1 MNIFSFSPFGYEGSL
16 VSVEVDLRRG
26 IPSVDLVGLADSAV
40 KESRERI
47 RAAIRNSGFEFPP
60 DRVLISL
67 SPADLKKEGAGFDLP
82 LALAVLLAKHLDT
95 VQKDG
100 DSVPVFPP
108 GNTVAGGTETEEKVS
123 SCLVMGELD
132 LSGFVRPV
140 RGIHAALATAA
151 ENGIKYCIIPES
163 CRHEAYGAP
172 IGVCAVETLKEAFEK
187 LCGGIQKFCT
197 PPFID
202 GETKEDDVQFAPV
215 SGDLDFSTVKNQGR
229 LVRALQIAA
238 AGGHNL
244 ITYGPPGCGKTLAV
258 RRLPSILPLL
268 TRAES
273 RPVSRIYSIAGLI
286 PAGSRPLTT
295 KPFRSPHQSASI
307 EGMTGGGTQCLP
319 GEISLAHNGVLF
331 LDEAAEFKTNVLQSL
346 RIPLETGKIT
356 LSRAGRQSVYPAQ
369 FQLIIA
375 SNPCPCGNFGSADKV
390 CVCSPN
396 SVERYWKKF
405 SAPLLDRIDLRVPL
419 LEAETGEAYRFYDN
433 ISSGQLRP
441 PIALAVHIQRQRQH
455 KLNAF
460 LTPEECK
467 RHIHLGE
474 ACSNFLN
481 SVIESENLSGRG
493 ENSILKLSRTIADMA
508 GSEEIL
514 IEHLIEAVDF
524 RKNEGGLDIC
534 F

>member
-82 LALAVLLAKHLDT
+82 LALAVLLAKHLEAP
-95 VQKDG
+95 Q
-100 DSVPVFPP
+100 
-108 GNTVAGGTETEEKVS
+108 TEKGEQFGQFAPQEPEKIFAD
-123 SCLVMGELD
+123 CLVMGELD
-132 LSGFVRPV
+132 LSGCVRPV

-163 CRHEAYGAP
+163 SRHEAYGAP

-187 LCGGIQKFCT
+187 ICGGIQNYCA
-197 PPFID
+197 PPCDD
-202 GETKEDDVQFAPV
+202 GKTKEDDVFFPPV
-215 SGDLDFSTVKNQGR
+215 SPDLDFSTVKNQGR

-244 ITYGPPGCGKTLAV
+244 ITYGPPGCGKTLAI

-268 TRAES
+268 TRSES

-286 PAGSRPLTT
+286 PAGSRPLSSR
-295 KPFRSPHQSASI
+295 PFRAPHQSASI
-307 EGMTGGGTQCLP
+307 EGMTGGGNQCLP

-356 LSRAGRQSVYPAQ
+356 LSRAGRHSVYPAQ
-369 FQLIIA
+369 FQLVIA
-375 SNPCPCGNFGSADKV
+375 SNPCPCGNFGSAEKV

-396 SVERYWKKF
+396 AVERYWKKF

-419 LEAETGEAYRFYDN
+419 LETETGETYRFYDD

-460 LTPEECK
+460 LSPEECK
-467 RHIHLGE
+467 RYIQLSP
-474 ACSNFLN
+474 ACASFLAAAVEN
-481 SVIESENLSGRG
+481 QNLSGRG

-508 GSEEIL
+508 GSEEIS
-514 IEHLIEAVDF
+514 IEHLNEAVDF